1 LRFTDAGDPPG
12 IRSSKGST
20 DMTTPAPQPAAPQPA
35 PPLTEAEDKQW
46 ASFAHFGGVLGI
58 LPSLIIWLIFKDRGA
73 KTNVEGKEALNFQIT
88 STIAQVVLWILG
100 TVLAIV
106 LIGFLFYLLWFA
118 VWAATVIFSILG
130 GVKVN
135 GGGSYR
141 YPVSIRLIK

>member
-1 LRFTDAGDPPG
+1 
-12 IRSSKGST
+12 
-20 DMTTPAPQPAAPQPA
+20 MTTPAPQPAAPQPA

-73 KTNVEGKEALNFQIT
+73 KTNVEGKEALNFQIGV
-88 STIAQVVLWILG
+88 TIVQIALYILG
-100 TVLAIV
+100 TILAFV
-106 LIGFLFYLLWFA
+106 LIGFLFYFLAFL
-118 VWAATVIFSILG
+118 VWVAMVIFSILG

>member
-1 LRFTDAGDPPG
+1 
-12 IRSSKGST
+12 
-20 DMTTPAPQPAAPQPA
+20 MTTPAPAAPQPA

-88 STIAQVVLWILG
+88 VTILQVILYILG
-100 TVLAIV
+100 TILAIV
-106 LIGFLFYLLWFA
+106 FIGFLFYFLAFL
-118 VWAATVIFSILG
+118 VWVAMVVFSIIG

-141 YPVSIRLIK
+141 YPVSVRLIK

>member
-1 LRFTDAGDPPG
+1 
-12 IRSSKGST
+12 
-20 DMTTPAPQPAAPQPA
+20 MTTPAPQPAAPQPA

-58 LPSLIIWLIFKDRGA
+58 LPALIIWLIFKDRGA

-88 STIAQVVLWILG
+88 VAIAQVALWILG
-100 TVLAIV
+100 TVLAIIF
-106 LIGFLFYLLWFA
+106 IGFLFYFLAFV
-118 VWAATVIFSILG
+118 VWVAMVIFSILG

-141 YPVSIRLIK
+141 YPVSIHFIK

>member
-1 LRFTDAGDPPG
+1 
-12 IRSSKGST
+12 
-20 DMTTPAPQPAAPQPA
+20 MTTPAPAAPQPA
-35 PPLTEAEDKQW
+35 APLTEAEDKQW

-58 LPSLIIWLIFKDRGA
+58 LPALIIWLIFKDRGA

-88 STIAQVVLWILG
+88 VTIAQVVLWILG

-106 LIGFLFYLLWFA
+106 FIGFLFYFLGFV
-118 VWAATVIFSILG
+118 VWVLTVIFSILG

-141 YPVSIRLIK
+141 YPVSIRFIK

>member
-1 LRFTDAGDPPG
+1 
-12 IRSSKGST
+12 
-20 DMTTPAPQPAAPQPA
+20 MTTPAPQPAAPQPA

-88 STIAQVVLWILG
+88 VTVLQVILWILG
-100 TVLAIV
+100 TALAV
-106 LIGFLFYLLWFA
+106 VVIGLLFYVLWFV
-118 VWAATVIFSILG
+118 VWVAAVIFSILG

-141 YPVSIRLIK
+141 YPVSVRLIK